1 MTSGQLPFLLMTL
14 AFLLTF
20 VTTRVITRLIRAGRG
35 PFRNNVSGGVHIH
48 HAVPGIILTLIGAYL
63 SVAVNGSRPFSEIS
77 GVLIGVGSSLI
88 LDEFA
93 LILHLQDVY
102 WSPQGQLSV
111 QLVAL
116 ALSGMGLVLLGM
128 NPFSA
133 NAEPGAGPIA
143 IAISTVIH
151 ITVLLI
157 CVRKGKYSTAVIGV
171 FVPLVAWVGA
181 IRLAR
186 PKSIWADRRY
196 SGAKLEKAERRA
208 DGFDARFGRWGLS
221 VADWVA
227 GAPSLPNPERPP
239 AVTAAVAP
247 APASAVAPGSAA
259 AVAQGSASPVTA
271 GPAAAATPDAAAVA
285 QGSASAAT
293 PDAVAVAQGSASAA
307 TPDAVAVAQGSAS
320 AATPGAA
327 TAKGSA
333 VVPEQ
338 AVASDRLV
346 DQPQRPA
353 R

>member
-1 MTSGQLPFLLMTL
+1 MTSDKLPFLLMTV

-48 HAVPGIILTLIGAYL
+48 HAVPGIILTLIGAFL
-63 SVAVNGSRPFSEIS
+63 SVAVNGGRPLSEIS

-143 IAISTVIH
+143 IAISTVVH
-151 ITVLLI
+151 IGVLLI

-196 SGAKLEKAERRA
+196 TGPKLEKAEHRA
-208 DGFDARFGRWGLS
+208 AGFDARFGRWGLS
-221 VADWVA
+221 VADLVA
-227 GAPSLPNPERPP
+227 GAPSLPNPERKP
-239 AVTAAVAP
+239 AVEPPPTVAAQPEIPAQPVAP
-247 APASAVAPGSAA
+247 AQPRVPAEPATAAQPGTPE
-259 AVAQGSASPVTA
+259 Q
-271 GPAAAATPDAAAVA
+271 PAAAQPGSPTQPAATQPAVPAQLGDAAQPGA
-285 QGSASAAT
+285 QAQPATAAQPAGVHQASAAQLSQSFER
-293 PDAVAVAQGSASAA
+293 DSFH
-307 TPDAVAVAQGSAS
+307 
-320 AATPGAA
+320 
-327 TAKGSA
+327 
-333 VVPEQ
+333 
-338 AVASDRLV
+338 
-346 DQPQRPA
+346 RP
-353 R
+353 

>member
-1 MTSGQLPFLLMTL
+1 MTSGQLPFLLMAL

-63 SVAVNGSRPFSEIS
+63 SVAVNGSRPLSEIS

-93 LILHLQDVY
+93 LILHLEDVY

-116 ALSGMGLVLLGM
+116 AIAGMGLVLLGM

-151 ITVLLI
+151 IGVLLI

-196 SGAKLEKAERRA
+196 YGAKLEKAEKRA

-221 VADWVA
+221 VADLVA
-227 GAPSLPNPERPP
+227 GAPSLPNPERTTTVEAPP
-239 AVTAAVAP
+239 AVEAP
-247 APASAVAPGSAA
+247 SAA
-259 AVAQGSASPVTA
+259 AVEAPATAPSAVEA
-271 GPAAAATPDAAAVA
+271 PAAA
-285 QGSASAAT
+285 
-293 PDAVAVAQGSASAA
+293 
-307 TPDAVAVAQGSAS
+307 
-320 AATPGAA
+320 
-327 TAKGSA
+327 
-333 VVPEQ
+333 VPEQ
-338 AVASDRLV
+338 LV
-346 DQPQRPA
+346 DHPQRGA